1 MPRIAIS
8 FKQNTVFYYILFS
21 IVVRDYIRCFHQFKR
36 PQKRVMAVQ
45 RKDKEI
51 DLSEIKGYVFDIV
64 EIKGKVG
71 RIEDHMKGYKEAHI
85 EFNSIQVKQTKILD
99 EIYTF
104 IKGNDLSNN
113 KGMAHEFD
121 DMQEQLQKQHD
132 NQIRYEVYFKLF
144 GVALVLVTSGM
155 ITALV
160 KIFTS

>member
-1 MPRIAIS
+1 
-8 FKQNTVFYYILFS
+8 
-21 IVVRDYIRCFHQFKR
+21 
-36 PQKRVMAVQ
+36 MAVQ
-45 RKDKEI
+45 RKSTETKEV

-71 RIEDHMKGYKEAHI
+71 RIEDHIKGYKEAHI

-121 DMQEQLQKQHD
+121 EMKEELQKQRD
-132 NQIRYEVYFKLF
+132 QQIRYDVYFKFL
-144 GVALVLVTSGM
+144 GGTVVILAGGM
-155 ITALV
+155 VTALV